1 MSGAAVVPAAMGGFV
16 DDWRM
21 SPGRRAGGFLFLTG
35 MSGMAPDGT
44 LSPEPEAQIRAAFA
58 QVGAV
63 LAEAGLGFDAVVD
76 VTSFHVGLSGQLE
89 VFKSVWAEHFAA
101 PYPAWTALEVAGLA
115 SAGVVV
121 ELKAIAYAGA
131 GP

>member
-1 MSGAAVVPAAMGGFV
+1 MSGAAVVPAAMSGFV

-63 LAEAGLGFDAVVD
+63 LAEAGLSFDAVVD
-76 VTSFHVGLSGQLE
+76 VTSFHVGLGGQLE
-89 VFKSVWAEHFAA
+89 VFKSVWSEHFAA